1 VVRYLNKV
9 FFFLLHNMKK
19 ETAEEKLTQ
28 LKQRIIAKQD
38 ELKVI
43 VVNLI

>member
-1 VVRYLNKV
+1 
-9 FFFLLHNMKK
+9 MKK

>member
-1 VVRYLNKV
+1 
-9 FFFLLHNMKK
+9 MKK

-38 ELKVI
+38 ELK
-43 VVNLI
+43 